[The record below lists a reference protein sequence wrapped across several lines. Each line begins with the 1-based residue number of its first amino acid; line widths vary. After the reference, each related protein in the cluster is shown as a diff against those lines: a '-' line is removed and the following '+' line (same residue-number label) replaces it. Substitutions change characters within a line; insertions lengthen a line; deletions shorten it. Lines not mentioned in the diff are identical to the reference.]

1 MEEYSKDCVL
11 EVAETCQLAL
21 SRIQWLK
28 SNSNSINLQ
37 KSPYMSVDPAP
48 PTNITNIKKLK
59 EILLDENI
67 SLFERYRAMF
77 SLRNINTSESI
88 LALSEGKIMIH
99 YSFFIIIYLFFF
111 INVIYN
117 FKNVKIYCTNRSESR
132 KCFVQT

>member
-48 PTNITNIKKLK
+48 PTNITDIKKLK

-99 YSFFIIIYLFFF
+99 YSFFIIIYLFFL
-111 INVIYN
+111 
-117 FKNVKIYCTNRSESR
+117 SM
-132 KCFVQT
+132 